1 MLRITD
7 RYILRE
13 VIPPFFLGLVIFTF
27 LLMIPPIMEV
37 VEELIAKGVDTLT
50 VIQIVGTLVPQG
62 LALTIPMAL
71 LLGVLMGLGRMSSDR
86 ETVALQACGVSLLR
100 MFRPLLL
107 LALLAAAATCYV
119 MVIALPDANQRFRE
133 ITFRTVASRA
143 EGEVKPRVFYEDFP
157 NVVLYV
163 RDVSQTG
170 AGWRDVFLADMRDS
184 GQPDVYVAAQGQV
197 VLDAEQRTVDVVL
210 RSGTGHVMR
219 SDEPGAYE
227 VHSFEEI
234 VIGLD
239 PESVFPRAG
248 PQRGYPELTIAQLQE
263 EAAQLS
269 AQGVSPHRPIMEIH
283 RKFSIPVACLVFVL
297 IGIGL
302 GVTSRKDGRL
312 ASFALGLMVIFTYYV
327 IMYGAEAM
335 AKGALVSP
343 HLAMWLP
350 NILLGL
356 AGLTLFAWRS
366 ASVERRIALPFSA
379 ARRAPESEEEE
390 AEQSVARGMWAG
402 IAVPRPG
409 LPSLSLL
416 DWYVFRLYGGVLLL
430 GFVGLLGVF
439 YISTFIDLSD
449 KLFKGQTTGLMLL
462 EYFWY
467 ATPQF
472 SYFVLPV
479 SALVAALVTIGL
491 LTKTSELTV
500 MKACGV
506 SLYRAALPIFLAS
519 LALSGVLFGMSETI
533 MAAANRE
540 AEALNFEIRSG
551 VRRDRTIDVLSRQWI
566 VAGDGSIYHYLH
578 FDPERNEI
586 GNLSIYEF
594 GGEPWGLTGR
604 AFAGAATFQ
613 DGWRGRDVWTREFT
627 RPATDGGESIAYA
640 SAAEAPLP
648 ALEEPAYFA
657 TERPDAELMNF
668 AQLRT
673 HIGELSASG
682 FDVVRLVVELHRKVS
697 FPFVTLI
704 LTLIAIPF
712 AVTTGP
718 RGTLFGVGLGV
729 ALAFTY
735 WITINVFAAI
745 GSAGLLGPALA
756 AWAPNV
762 LFGASAAYL
771 LLTVRT

>member
-13 VIPPFFLGLVIFTF
+13 VIPPFFLGLLVFTF

-37 VEELIAKGVDTLT
+37 VEELIAKGVDAVT
-50 VIQIVGTLVPQG
+50 VIQIVATLIPQG
-62 LALTIPMAL
+62 LGITIPMAL
-71 LLGVLMGLGRMSSDR
+71 LLGVLMGLGRLSSDR

-107 LALLAAAATCYV
+107 LALFAAAATCYV
-119 MVIALPDANQRFRE
+119 LVVALPDANQRFRE
-133 ITFRTVASRA
+133 ITFRTVAGRA

-163 RDVSQTG
+163 REVSQTG
-170 AGWRDVFLADMRDS
+170 EGWRDVFLADMRNAD
-184 GQPDVYVAAQGQV
+184 QPNVYVASRGQV
-197 VLDAEQRTVDVVL
+197 VLDPEQRTVDVVL
-210 RSGTGHVMR
+210 HGGTGHVMR
-219 SDEPGAYE
+219 SDEAGTYE
-227 VHSFEEI
+227 VHAFDEI
-234 VIGLD
+234 IIGLD
-239 PESVFPRAG
+239 PESVFPRSG
-248 PQRGYPELTIAQLQE
+248 PQRGYPELTIPQLRAE
-263 EAAQLS
+263 VARLGEL
-269 AQGVSPHRPIMEIH
+269 GMSPHRPIMEIH
-283 RKFSIPVACLVFVL
+283 RKFSIPVACFVFVL

-327 IMYGAEAM
+327 IMYGGEAM
-335 AKGALVSP
+335 AKAALVSP

-356 AGLTLFAWRS
+356 FGLALFAWRS
-366 ASVERRIALPFSA
+366 ASVERRVALPFFSLRRGPSGDAAPASAPGRGRWSGIALPKA
-379 ARRAPESEEEE
+379 A
-390 AEQSVARGMWAG
+390 
-402 IAVPRPG
+402 
-409 LPSLSLL
+409 LPNLSLL
-416 DWYVFRLYGGVLLL
+416 DWYVFRMYVGVLLL
-430 GFVGLLGVF
+430 GFVGLLGIF

-472 SYFVLPV
+472 TYFVLPV
-479 SALVAALVTIGL
+479 SALIAALVTIGL

-519 LALSGVLFGMSETI
+519 LALSGVLFGLSETV
-533 MAAANRE
+533 MATANRE

-551 VRRDRTIDVLSRQWI
+551 VRRSRTIDVLSRQWI

-578 FDPERNEI
+578 FEPERNEI
-586 GNLSIYEF
+586 GSLSIYEF
-594 GGEPWGLTGR
+594 GGEPWGLTR
-604 AFAGAATFQ
+604 RTFAGAASHA
-613 DGWRGRDVWTREFT
+613 DGWQGRDTWTRDFT
-627 RPATDGGESIAYA
+627 APAGGIGQSIAYTA
-640 SAAEAPLP
+640 AAEAPLP
-648 ALEEPAYFA
+648 FLEPPDYFA

-673 HIGELSASG
+673 HIGELSTSG

-718 RGTLFGVGLGV
+718 RGTLFGVGVGV

-735 WITINVFAAI
+735 WITINVFAAV
-745 GSAGLLGPALA
+745 GSAGLLAPGLA
-756 AWAPNV
+756 AWAPNL
-762 LFGASAAYL
+762 LFGASATYM

>member
-1 MLRITD
+1 
-7 RYILRE
+7 
-13 VIPPFFLGLVIFTF
+13 
-27 LLMIPPIMEV
+27 
-37 VEELIAKGVDTLT
+37 
-50 VIQIVGTLVPQG
+50 
-62 LALTIPMAL
+62 
-71 LLGVLMGLGRMSSDR
+71 
-86 ETVALQACGVSLLR
+86 
-100 MFRPLLL
+100 
-107 LALLAAAATCYV
+107 
-119 MVIALPDANQRFRE
+119 
-133 ITFRTVASRA
+133 
-143 EGEVKPRVFYEDFP
+143 
-157 NVVLYV
+157 
-163 RDVSQTG
+163 
-170 AGWRDVFLADMRDS
+170 
-184 GQPDVYVAAQGQV
+184 
-197 VLDAEQRTVDVVL
+197 
-210 RSGTGHVMR
+210 
-219 SDEPGAYE
+219 
-227 VHSFEEI
+227 
-234 VIGLD
+234 
-239 PESVFPRAG
+239 
-248 PQRGYPELTIAQLQE
+248 
-263 EAAQLS
+263 
-269 AQGVSPHRPIMEIH
+269 MEIH

-506 SLYRAALPIFLAS
+506 SLYRASLPIFLAS

-566 VAGDGSIYHYLH
+566 VAGDGSIY
-578 FDPERNEI
+578 
-586 GNLSIYEF
+586 
-594 GGEPWGLTGR
+594 
-604 AFAGAATFQ
+604 
-613 DGWRGRDVWTREFT
+613 
-627 RPATDGGESIAYA
+627 
-640 SAAEAPLP
+640 PLP
-648 ALEEPAYFA
+648 ALRSRAERDRQPVDLRVRRRAVGVDRTGLRGGCHVPGRLAGPRRLDARVHAAGDRRRRVDRVRERGGGAA
-657 TERPDAELMNF
+657 TRPGGARLFCDGTSGRGADELRAAQDPYRRVERQRLRRGAAGRRAAPQGLFPVRDTHPDADRDS
-668 AQLRT
+668 LRGHDRT
-673 HIGELSASG
+673 ARHA
-682 FDVVRLVVELHRKVS
+682 VRRR
-697 FPFVTLI
+697 P
-704 LTLIAIPF
+704 
-712 AVTTGP
+712 G
-718 RGTLFGVGLGV
+718 RGAGVHVLDSR
-729 ALAFTY
+729 F
-735 WITINVFAAI
+735 NVFAAI

>member
-13 VIPPFFLGLVIFTF
+13 VIPPFFLALVIFTF
-27 LLMIPPIMEV
+27 LLMLPPIMEV
-37 VEELIAKGVDTLT
+37 VEELIVKGVDTLT
-50 VIQIVGTLVPQG
+50 VIRIVGTLVPQG

-71 LLGVLMGLGRMSSDR
+71 LLGVLMGLGRLSSDR

-119 MVIALPDANQRFRE
+119 IVIALPDANQRFRE
-133 ITFRTVASRA
+133 ITFRTVANRA
-143 EGEVKPRVFYEDFP
+143 EGEVRPRIFYEDFP

-184 GQPDVYVAAQGQV
+184 GQPDVYVASQGQV
-197 VLDAEQRTVDVVL
+197 VLDADQRTVDVVL

-248 PQRGYPELTIAQLQE
+248 PQRGYAELTIAQLQE
-263 EAAQLS
+263 EAAQLG

-283 RKFSIPVACLVFVL
+283 RKFSIPIACLVFVL

-327 IMYGAEAM
+327 FMYGAEAM

-356 AGLTLFAWRS
+356 AGLVLFVWRS

-379 ARRAPESEEEE
+379 LRRAPEAEED
-390 AEQSVARGMWAG
+390 AEKTVARGIWSG
-402 IAVPRPG
+402 IAMPRSG

-506 SLYRAALPIFLAS
+506 SLYRTALPIFLAS

-551 VRRDRTIDVLSRQWI
+551 VRRNRAIDVLSRQWI
-566 VAGDGSIYHYLH
+566 AARDGSIYHYLH
-578 FDPERNEI
+578 FDPERNEL
-586 GNLSIYEF
+586 GNLSVYEF

-604 AFAGAATFQ
+604 TFAGAASFA
-613 DGWRGRDVWTREFT
+613 DGWRGRGVWTREFT
-627 RPATDGGESIAYA
+627 RPAAGDGDGDGESIA
-640 SAAEAPLP
+640 SC
-648 ALEEPAYFA
+648 EPA
-657 TERPDAELMNF
+657 
-668 AQLRT
+668 
-673 HIGELSASG
+673 
-682 FDVVRLVVELHRKVS
+682 
-697 FPFVTLI
+697 
-704 LTLIAIPF
+704 
-712 AVTTGP
+712 
-718 RGTLFGVGLGV
+718 
-729 ALAFTY
+729 
-735 WITINVFAAI
+735 
-745 GSAGLLGPALA
+745 GSTWCG
-756 AWAPNV
+756 
-762 LFGASAAYL
+762 
-771 LLTVRT
+771 

>member
-1 MLRITD
+1 M
-7 RYILRE
+7 
-13 VIPPFFLGLVIFTF
+13 
-27 LLMIPPIMEV
+27 
-37 VEELIAKGVDTLT
+37 
-50 VIQIVGTLVPQG
+50 
-62 LALTIPMAL
+62 
-71 LLGVLMGLGRMSSDR
+71 
-86 ETVALQACGVSLLR
+86 
-100 MFRPLLL
+100 
-107 LALLAAAATCYV
+107 
-119 MVIALPDANQRFRE
+119 
-133 ITFRTVASRA
+133 
-143 EGEVKPRVFYEDFP
+143 
-157 NVVLYV
+157 
-163 RDVSQTG
+163 
-170 AGWRDVFLADMRDS
+170 
-184 GQPDVYVAAQGQV
+184 
-197 VLDAEQRTVDVVL
+197 
-210 RSGTGHVMR
+210 
-219 SDEPGAYE
+219 
-227 VHSFEEI
+227 
-234 VIGLD
+234 
-239 PESVFPRAG
+239 
-248 PQRGYPELTIAQLQE
+248 
-263 EAAQLS
+263 QLS

-366 ASVERRIALPFSA
+366 ASVERRIALPFS

-519 LALSGVLFGMSETI
+519 LMLSGVLFGMSETI

-586 GNLSIYEF
+586 GNLSVYEF

-627 RPATDGGESIAYA
+627 RPAADGGESIAYA

-648 ALEEPAYFA
+648 TLEEPAYFA

>member
-13 VIPPFFLGLVIFTF
+13 VIPPFLLGLVIFTF

-50 VIQIVGTLVPQG
+50 VIRIVGTLVPQG

-107 LALLAAAATCYV
+107 LALLAAGATCYV

-143 EGEVKPRVFYEDFP
+143 EGEVRPRVFYEDFP

-184 GQPDVYVAAQGQV
+184 GQPDVYVASQGQV
-197 VLDAEQRTVDVVL
+197 VLDADQRTVDVVL

-263 EAAQLS
+263 EAALLR

-356 AGLTLFAWRS
+356 AGLALFAWRS
-366 ASVERRIALPFSA
+366 ASVERRIALPFPA
-379 ARRAPESEEEE
+379 LRRAPETEEEE

-409 LPSLSLL
+409 VLSLSLL

-506 SLYRAALPIFLAS
+506 SLYRAALPIFVAS

-551 VRRDRTIDVLSRQWI
+551 VRRNRAIDVLSRQWI

-578 FDPERNEI
+578 FDPERNEL
-586 GNLSIYEF
+586 GNLSVYEF

-604 AFAGAATFQ
+604 TFAGAASFA

-627 RPATDGGESIAYA
+627 RPAADGDEAIEYT
-640 SAAEAPLP
+640 SAVEAPLP
-648 ALEEPAYFA
+648 TLEEPDYFA

-668 AQLRT
+668 GQLRT
-673 HIGELSASG
+673 HIAELSASG

-729 ALAFTY
+729 VLAFTY

>member
-1 MLRITD
+1 MLRIID

-13 VIPPFFLGLVIFTF
+13 VIPPFFLGLLIFTF

-37 VEELIAKGVDTLT
+37 VEELIAKGVDAVT
-50 VIQIVGTLVPQG
+50 VFRIVGTLIPQG
-62 LALTIPMAL
+62 LGITIPMAL

-86 ETVALQACGVSLLR
+86 EAVALQACGVSLLR

-107 LALLAAAATCYV
+107 LALCASAATCYV
-119 MVIALPDANQRFRE
+119 MVVALPDANQRFRE

-143 EGEVKPRVFYEDFP
+143 EGEVKPRVFYQDFP

-163 RDVSQTG
+163 RDVLQTG
-170 AGWRDVFLADMRDS
+170 EGWRDVFLADMRNAD
-184 GQPDVYVAAQGQV
+184 QPDVYVASRGQV
-197 VLDAEQRTVDVVL
+197 VLDPEQRTVDVVL
-210 RSGTGHVMR
+210 HGGTGHVLR
-219 SDEPGAYE
+219 SDEPGNYE
-227 VHSFEEI
+227 VHAFDEI

-239 PESVFPRAG
+239 PESVFPRSG
-248 PQRGYPELTIAQLQE
+248 PQRGYPELTIPQLRD
-263 EAAQLS
+263 EAARLS
-269 AQGVSPHRPIMEIH
+269 AMGASPHRPIMEIH
-283 RKFSIPVACLVFVL
+283 RKFSIPAACFVFML

-356 AGLTLFAWRS
+356 VGLVLFAWRS
-366 ASVERRIALPFSA
+366 ASVERRLALPFPTRRHAPAGDPEPGSPERRGRWPAIALPRA
-379 ARRAPESEEEE
+379 A
-390 AEQSVARGMWAG
+390 
-402 IAVPRPG
+402 
-409 LPSLSLL
+409 LPNLSLL
-416 DWYVFRLYGGVLLL
+416 DWYVFRMYLGVLLL

-439 YISTFIDLSD
+439 YIATFIDLSD

-472 SYFVLPV
+472 TYFVLPV

-519 LALSGVLFGMSETI
+519 LALSGVLFGLSETV

-551 VRRDRTIDVLSRQWI
+551 VRRSRTMDVLSRQWI

-586 GNLSIYEF
+586 GSLSVYEF
-594 GGEPWGLTGR
+594 GGEPWGLRRRT
-604 AFAGAATFQ
+604 FAGAASF
-613 DGWRGRDVWTREFT
+613 DGGWRGRDVWMRDFT
-627 RPATDGGESIAYA
+627 AAEGGGGQSIAYEA
-640 SAAEAPLP
+640 EAEAPLA
-648 ALEEPAYFA
+648 ALEPPDYFA
-657 TERPDAELMNF
+657 TERPNAELMNF
-668 AQLRT
+668 AQLST

-682 FDVVRLVVELHRKVS
+682 FDVVRLVVELHRKAS

-718 RGTLFGVGLGV
+718 RGTLFGVGAGV

-735 WITINVFAAI
+735 WITINIFAAV
-745 GSAGLLGPALA
+745 GSAGLLAPGLA
-756 AWAPNV
+756 AWAPNL
-762 LFGASAAYL
+762 LFGASATYL

>member
-13 VIPPFFLGLVIFTF
+13 VIPPFFLGLLIFTF

-37 VEELIAKGVDTLT
+37 VEELIAKGVDAVT
-50 VIQIVGTLVPQG
+50 VIRIVGTLVPQG
-62 LALTIPMAL
+62 LGITIPMAL
-71 LLGVLMGLGRMSSDR
+71 LLGVLMGLGRLSSDR

-119 MVIALPDANQRFRE
+119 MVVALPDANQRFRE

-163 RDVSQTG
+163 REVLQTG
-170 AGWRDVFLADMRDS
+170 EGWRDVFLADMRNAD
-184 GQPDVYVAAQGQV
+184 QPDVYVASRGQV
-197 VLDAEQRTVDVVL
+197 VLDPEQRTVDVVL
-210 RSGTGHVMR
+210 HGGTGHVMR
-219 SDEPGAYE
+219 SDEAGTYE
-227 VHSFEEI
+227 VHAFDEI

-239 PESVFPRAG
+239 PESVFPRSG
-248 PQRGYPELTIAQLQE
+248 PQRGYPELTIPQLRA
-263 EAAQLS
+263 EAARLS
-269 AQGVSPHRPIMEIH
+269 ELGTSPHRPIMEIH
-283 RKFSIPVACLVFVL
+283 RKFSIPVACFVFVL

-335 AKGALVSP
+335 AKGFLVSP

-356 AGLTLFAWRS
+356 VGLALFAWRS
-366 ASVERRIALPFSA
+366 ASVERRIALPFRA
-379 ARRAPESEEEE
+379 QRRAPGGNSAPAGSPE
-390 AEQSVARGMWAG
+390 RGRWTG
-402 IAVPRPG
+402 IA
-409 LPSLSLL
+409 LPKAALPNLSLL
-416 DWYVFRLYGGVLLL
+416 DWYVFRIYLGVLLL

-439 YISTFIDLSD
+439 YIATFIDLSD

-472 SYFVLPV
+472 TYFVLPV
-479 SALVAALVTIGL
+479 AALVAALVTIGL

-506 SLYRAALPIFLAS
+506 SLYRASLPIFLAS
-519 LALSGVLFGMSETI
+519 LALSGVLFGLSETI
-533 MAAANRE
+533 LAAANRK

-551 VRRDRTIDVLSRQWI
+551 VRRSRTMDVLSRQWI

-578 FDPERNEI
+578 FEPERNEI
-586 GNLSIYEF
+586 GSLSVYEF
-594 GGEPWGLTGR
+594 GGEPWGLSRRT
-604 AFAGAATFQ
+604 FAGAASFA
-613 DGWRGRDVWTREFT
+613 DGWLGRDVWTRDFT
-627 RPATDGGESIAYA
+627 APAGGNGRSIAYE
-640 SAAEAPLP
+640 AAPEAPLP
-648 ALEEPAYFA
+648 SLEAPDYFA

-668 AQLRT
+668 AQLST

-718 RGTLFGVGLGV
+718 RGTLYGVGVGV

-735 WITINVFAAI
+735 WITINVFAAV
-745 GSAGLLGPALA
+745 GSAGLLTPGLA
-756 AWAPNV
+756 AWAPNL
-762 LFGASAAYL
+762 LFGASATYL

>member
-13 VIPPFFLGLVIFTF
+13 VIPPFFLGLLIFTF

-37 VEELIAKGVDTLT
+37 VEELIAKGVDAVT
-50 VIQIVGTLVPQG
+50 VLQIVGTLVPQG
-62 LALTIPMAL
+62 LGITIPMAL

-100 MFRPLLL
+100 MFRPLLV
-107 LALLAAAATCYV
+107 LALFASAATCYV
-119 MVIALPDANQRFRE
+119 MVVALPDANQRFRE
-133 ITFRTVASRA
+133 ITFRTVANRA

-163 RDVSQTG
+163 REVLQTG
-170 AGWRDVFLADMRDS
+170 EGWRDVFLADMRDAN
-184 GQPDVYVAAQGQV
+184 QPDVYVASRGQV
-197 VLDAEQRTVDVVL
+197 VLDPEQRTVDVVL
-210 RSGTGHVMR
+210 HGGTGHVMR
-219 SDEPGAYE
+219 SDEPGTYE
-227 VHSFEEI
+227 VHAFDEI

-239 PESVFPRAG
+239 PESVFPRSG
-248 PQRGYPELTIAQLQE
+248 PQRGYPELTISQLRA
-263 EAAQLS
+263 EAARLS
-269 AQGVSPHRPIMEIH
+269 ELGASPHRPIMEIH
-283 RKFSIPVACLVFVL
+283 RKFSIPVACFVFVL

-356 AGLTLFAWRS
+356 VGLALFVWRS

-379 ARRAPESEEEE
+379 RRRAPAGDPEP
-390 AEQSVARGMWAG
+390 AGVAQRGRWAG
-402 IAVPRPG
+402 IA
-409 LPSLSLL
+409 LPKAALPNLSLL
-416 DWYVFRLYGGVLLL
+416 DWYVFRMYVGVLLL

-472 SYFVLPV
+472 TYFVLPV

-519 LALSGVLFGMSETI
+519 IALSGVLFGLSETI

-551 VRRDRTIDVLSRQWI
+551 VRKSRTIDLLSRQWI
-566 VAGDGSIYHYLH
+566 VARDGSIYHYLH
-578 FDPERNEI
+578 FEPERNEI
-586 GNLSIYEF
+586 GSLSVYEF
-594 GGEPWGLTGR
+594 GGEPWGLQRRT
-604 AFAGAATFQ
+604 FAGAASYA
-613 DGWRGRDVWTREFT
+613 DGWRGRDVWTRDFT
-627 RPATDGGESIAYA
+627 APAGGDGQSIAYET
-640 SAAEAPLP
+640 AAEAPLA
-648 ALEEPAYFA
+648 ALEPPDYFA

-668 AQLRT
+668 GQLST

-718 RGTLFGVGLGV
+718 RGTLFGIGVGV

-735 WITINVFAAI
+735 WITINVFAAV
-745 GSAGLLGPALA
+745 GSAGLLAPGLA
-756 AWAPNV
+756 AWAPNL
-762 LFGASAAYL
+762 LFGASATYL